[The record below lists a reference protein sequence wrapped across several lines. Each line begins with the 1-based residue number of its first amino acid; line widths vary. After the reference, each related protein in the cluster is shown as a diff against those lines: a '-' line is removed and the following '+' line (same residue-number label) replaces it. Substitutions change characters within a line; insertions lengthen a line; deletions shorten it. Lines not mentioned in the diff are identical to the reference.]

1 MTETMFESMAEGLK
15 ADISK
20 EIAYSYVVFVPYDTQ
35 RVISKMK
42 RNIHLSDRKFLE
54 QDLRNSVGNN
64 LLFPYDVLNSKL
76 EKHISDFYAEFSLS
90 QNALKKLL
98 SYGER
103 GEKFKTEFEEQLNQS
118 KETTISTIK
127 HEINLQMMQ
136 SKDAKSVVAHMQKV
150 LTKRLSSLKQLLKE
164 SAGQLKQ
171 YMVLWDYQDKGYTHY
186 QIRTNGDNCEDCTNL
201 DGKVFPI
208 YEAESGKN
216 LAPFHPNCDCTAEV
230 LDENGNAVATIEKP
244 TESKENTDSL
254 DYLQTSIKQVLL
266 GNYTDDTN
274 LLGTLGQILVGLIG
288 LDLPA
293 DIRDII
299 YDITKFEMSP
309 AHAFQTLFDALA
321 LLPIVGGVKYIDEAR
336 DVLKAAAKFGDD
348 AAELIKNS
356 EASYKMVKRPKPMT
370 AKEALEAAKALGFEA
385 TGQFSHGQP
394 VFKKSNKYITPD
406 IDSHIGGVWKMADS
420 IKNLKSKKTRLGT
433 YDEKLKRIG
442 D

>member
-1 MTETMFESMAEGLK
+1 MFESMAERLK
-15 ADISK
+15 MDISK
-20 EIAYSYVVFVPYDTQ
+20 EIAYAYTVFVPDGTK

-42 RNIHLSDRKFLE
+42 RNIHLNDRKFLAQE
-54 QDLRNSVGNN
+54 LQIAVGSG
-64 LLFPYDVLNSKL
+64 LIFPYDVLNSKL

-103 GEKFKTEFEEQLNQS
+103 GEKFKTEFDERLEQS
-118 KETTISTIK
+118 RETAIRAVR
-127 HEINLQMMQ
+127 HEMNLQMMQ
-136 SKDAKSVVAHMQKV
+136 SKDAKSVVDHIQKI
-150 LTKRLSSLKQLLKE
+150 LTKRFSSLKQLLKE
-164 SAGQLKQ
+164 SAGQMQQ

-186 QIRTNGDNCEDCTNL
+186 RVRTNGDNCEDCTNL
-201 DGKVFPI
+201 DGTVFPI
-208 YEAESGKN
+208 YEAKSGKS
-216 LAPFHPNCDCTAEV
+216 LAPLHPNCDCAAEV
-230 LDENGNAVATIEKP
+230 LDKNGNTVFVVKR
-244 TESKENTDSL
+244 ENENKSDTDSL
-254 DYLQTSIKQVLL
+254 DYLQTSLKQVIL
-266 GNYTDDTN
+266 GNYTDHAN

-299 YDITKFEMSP
+299 YDITKFEMAP
-309 AHAFQTLFDALA
+309 EHAFQTLFDALA
-321 LLPIVGGVKYIDEAR
+321 LLPIAGGIKYIDEAG
-336 DVLKAAAKFGDD
+336 DALKSAAKYGND

-356 EASYKMVKRPKPMT
+356 ETSYKMVKRPKPMT